1 VLFSFAWCVVVG
13 VKDFLKY
20 LGYKMKTVHKIAKLP
35 HNKAM
40 SEFTFK
46 SSSLDDTQALAT
58 AFGAALRGHEVIEL
72 ISDLGGGKT
81 AFVKGMAKGL
91 RIEDTVQSPTYTIS
105 RVYEARDNLELH
117 HFDFYRLNEAG
128 VVADEL
134 AESSQ
139 DPNAIVAVEWG
150 DIVHDVLPLHRV
162 TVRFVNTGDNTRTI
176 TITTPEDDEYL
187 HDALDKFAAGKP
199 AA

>member
-1 VLFSFAWCVVVG
+1 
-13 VKDFLKY
+13 
-20 LGYKMKTVHKIAKLP
+20 
-35 HNKAM
+35 M

-46 SSSLDDTQALAT
+46 SGSLDDTQALAT

-91 RIEDTVQSPTYTIS
+91 QIEDAVQSPTFTIS
-105 RVYEARDNLELH
+105 RVYSARDNLELH
-117 HFDFYRLNEAG
+117 HFDFYRLNEPG

-139 DPNAIVAVEWG
+139 DPNAVVAVEWG
-150 DIVHDVLPLHRV
+150 DIVHDVLPLHRI
-162 TVRFVNTGDNTRTI
+162 TVHFINTGETSRTI
-176 TITTPEDDEYL
+176 TITTPEEDEYL
-187 HDALDKFAAGKP
+187 HDALVKFATERPGA
-199 AA
+199 